1 MGILWVGEIMPFKS
15 KKTKFI
21 INRIITHIVLI
32 FFGLMI
38 AIPFLWMIST
48 SLKPISEVWIFP
60 PKWIPSKIMWKNYY
74 DAFTKAPFLRYIL
87 NTLFVA
93 TAVVIA
99 QFFFTTLAAYAF
111 SVLQFKGRDVLF
123 FIILATLMIPYQ
135 MTFVPAY
142 VILAKLKW
150 LDTYL
155 ALIVPFFT
163 SAFGIFLIRQSF
175 KQVPRDLLDAAII
188 DGAGHLRRIWNVMI
202 PLSYPTIITFSL
214 FSFVYHYNDYFW
226 PLIVT
231 SSESVRTV
239 PLGLARF
246 LQKQGGYAQEWPV
259 IMAANTIAIIPL
271 VIVFLITQRYYIQ
284 GVATTGLKG

>member
-1 MGILWVGEIMPFKS
+1 MIFKS
-15 KKTKFI
+15 KKTRFI
-21 INRIITHIVLI
+21 INRIVTHIVLV

-60 PKWIPSKIMWKNYY
+60 PKWIPSKIMWENYSA
-74 DAFTKAPFLRYIL
+74 AFTKAPFLRYIL

-93 TAVVIA
+93 TAVVVA
-99 QFFFTTLAAYAF
+99 QLFFTTLSAYAF

-135 MTFVPAY
+135 MTFVPSY

-155 ALIVPFFT
+155 ALTVPFFT

-175 KQVPRDLLDAAII
+175 KQVPRDLLDAARI
-188 DGAGHLRRIWNVMI
+188 DGAGHLRRIWNVMVPI
-202 PLSYPTIITFSL
+202 SYPTIITFSL

-239 PLGLARF
+239 PLGLAKF
-246 LQKQGGYAQEWPV
+246 VQKQGGYAQEWPV
-259 IMAANTIAIIPL
+259 IMAANTIAIVPL
-271 VIVFLITQRYYIQ
+271 IIVFLITQRYYIQ